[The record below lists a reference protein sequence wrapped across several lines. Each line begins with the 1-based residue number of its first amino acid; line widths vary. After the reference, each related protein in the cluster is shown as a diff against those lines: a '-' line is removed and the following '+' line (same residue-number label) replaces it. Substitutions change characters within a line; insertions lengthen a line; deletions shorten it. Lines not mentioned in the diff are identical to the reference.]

1 MSASSVFAAVTT
13 SISDFSRWRRS
24 TCRASLSGATRSRR
38 GMGSRSTSTSVST
51 SPFTFPFISSLRR
64 MNLRSGSESMVS
76 GAWAEPGCVASS
88 SAAASMT
95 LPLLSRRTNLRAKT
109 ERSAKQ
115 MPCALPMV
123 ASAGSSTSSL
133 RHTTCPRALKS
144 QMPPLRRSMVMVSS
158 SVRPCRVK
166 TRAPVS
172 DKSVM
177 MPSLATALPS
187 NMLIRTGLAGEK
199 RGKLLHSSCVGT
211 VMATASFGSRESV
224 TVCQS
229 PRSRAAHFLDIEGL
243 GRPVGRVLCTRF

>member
-1 MSASSVFAAVTT
+1 
-13 SISDFSRWRRS
+13 
-24 TCRASLSGATRSRR
+24 
-38 GMGSRSTSTSVST
+38 
-51 SPFTFPFISSLRR
+51 
-64 MNLRSGSESMVS
+64 
-76 GAWAEPGCVASS
+76 
-88 SAAASMT
+88 MT

-123 ASAGSSTSSL
+123 ASAGSSTTSL
-133 RHTTCPRALKS
+133 RHRREPRALKS

-187 NMLIRTGLAGEK
+187 NMRIRTGLAGRSEESFSTPRVSGRLWPQRRLVLASQLQFANHRDPGLHTSSTSRVSGDRLGEYFVRDFDENVK
-199 RGKLLHSSCVGT
+199 VFSALLLLRRDEALELCEPVEDDTDVSE
-211 VMATASFGSRESV
+211 ARREV
-224 TVCQS
+224 
-229 PRSRAAHFLDIEGL
+229 LDHEE
-243 GRPVGRVLCTRF
+243 PVSI